1 MNIES
6 DFSFTDEHFM
16 SAAEK
21 RLTLSA
27 WKTFLKNGCKLEHFT
42 ERLYY
47 HLTQHCSFIAHYD
60 RHGFYGV
67 YFKSPNAQTIGF
79 LDQFDPNK
87 PGISAEYGDTW
98 WLNGPT
104 GCDLS
109 RAMRQGAAPYL
120 PKLRYQFER
129 AERESDLDLAALLL
143 AKHGKKIMGR
153 DGSSGPATDLFSP
166 TISACSEPRESAEEQ
181 LSIFPSAD

>member
-6 DFSFTDEHFM
+6 DFSFTDERFM

-42 ERLYY
+42 ERLYH

-67 YFKSPNAQTIGF
+67 YFKTPNAETIRF
-79 LDQFDPNK
+79 LDQFDPDK
-87 PGISAEYGDTW
+87 PGISAEYGDIW
-98 WLNGPT
+98 WLNNPT
-104 GCDLS
+104 GSDLN
-109 RAMRQGAAPYL
+109 RVMRQVAAPYIQ
-120 PKLRYQFER
+120 KLRYQFAI
-129 AERESDLDLAALLL
+129 AERESDLDLATLLL
-143 AKHGKKIMGR
+143 AKHGRKIADC
-153 DGSSGPATDLFSP
+153 DGSGGTATDPFSP
-166 TISACSEPRESAEEQ
+166 TISACSDLPENVAEQ